1 MVQCRPM
8 RGSRWNVRPWRA
20 QDAPA
25 LTAALASQAGA
36 PPERTPRSW
45 PEAPVPTGGGA
56 TGERVGC
63 VALAADGSPRA
74 FVLAVRERVAMGEEE
89 RDWLRLEHVLNACPR
104 PATLARGGALAA
116 ALDGLAGQLGQGPGE
131 HAVAYGWPSRRA
143 FRMGCYHGGG
153 ETVRAQHQLVLW
165 PQAFEGGDAQGAR
178 VADVEGFAAGLR
190 DGLDRLFGAVRAAFG
205 ALRVRD
211 AAALERR
218 FLAAPPAGQ
227 RTSLAL
233 DPVGVPI
240 GVAVHRPARYHGRAV
255 LLVVDWLEAPDRP
268 AAGHALRAHLVERAR
283 AEGHAEV
290 VALFPD
296 SAPAWRAFQDASF
309 RVLPTHDFLVAR
321 SALKPWSAARLRR
334 EWYYTASD
342 FEGDAAPREAAR

>member
-1 MVQCRPM
+1 MA
-8 RGSRWNVRPWRA
+8 GSRWNVRSWRA
-20 QDAPA
+20 EDAPA
-25 LTAALASQAGA
+25 LAAALAARADGL
-36 PPERTPRSW
+36 PERTPRSW
-45 PEAPVPTGGGA
+45 PDAAVPSAGSGA
-56 TGERVGC
+56 EERVGC

-89 RDWLRLEHVLNACPR
+89 RDWLRLEHMVNACPR
-104 PATLARGGALAA
+104 PRTLARGGALAA
-116 ALDGLAGQLGQGPGE
+116 ALDGLVERLGQGPGE
-131 HAVAYGWPSRRA
+131 AAIAYGWPSRRA
-143 FRMGCYHGGG
+143 FRMGCYRGGG
-153 ETVRAQHQLVLW
+153 ESVRAQHQLVLW
-165 PQAFEGGDAQGAR
+165 PEAFEAGDAGGAS
-178 VADVEGFAAGLR
+178 VADVESFAAGLR
-190 DGLDRLFGAVRAAFG
+190 EGLDELYGAVRAAFG
-205 ALRVRD
+205 VLRVRD

-218 FLAAPPAGQ
+218 FLAAPPEGQ

-233 DPVGVPI
+233 DPSGAPI
-240 GVAVHRPARYHGRAV
+240 GLVVHRPTRYDGREV

-296 SAPAWRAFQDASF
+296 SAPLWRAFQDASF

-342 FEGDAAPREAAR
+342 FEGDASRGAEVAR